1 MQFVQMGVGSATKQV
16 ALNCVNMTGMP
27 KLGIGNTQQHR
38 AYQVR
43 KLLLWDARGDNIV
56 EKAKD
61 HNTCLVWPHYQVR
74 NSTTR

>member
-43 KLLLWDARGDNIV
+43 KLLL
-56 EKAKD
+56 
-61 HNTCLVWPHYQVR
+61 
-74 NSTTR
+74 